1 MARDG
6 LEVRPFVADVANTIL
21 AHAADNAVDFMVMGG
36 YSHSSP
42 RQFVVGGAVRGVL
55 RTMTVPVLMAH

>member
-1 MARDG
+1 
-6 LEVRPFVADVANTIL
+6 VANTIL
-21 AHAADNAVDFMVMGG
+21 SHAADNAVDFMVMGG
-36 YSHSSP
+36 YSHSRP